1 MQRIL
6 HNSDNISVSEM
17 LRLYSLFS
25 DKETSAEEPFRPCVE
40 PLIDEL
46 SIGCMQILKK
56 KEKEI

>member
-1 MQRIL
+1 
-6 HNSDNISVSEM
+6 M

-25 DKETSAEEPFRPCVE
+25 DKEASAEEPFRPCVE

-46 SIGCMQILKK
+46 SIGCMKTLKK